1 MKIAPAILLFC
12 LIVIFFQDIKYRRI
26 HIILPIV
33 IFGISFLIVPLKKY
47 DLVEIFLFN
56 TGFFF
61 ITLGILTLYMSLKS
75 KKFLNPFEHYF
86 GLGDLLFYVAITPL
100 FLLKNY
106 ILYFILSMLFAI
118 LMQLGLKKF
127 IKEETVPL
135 AGFSALFLFII
146 LLKDSLI
153 DFQKITLL

>member
-1 MKIAPAILLFC
+1 MKIALAILLLC
-12 LIVIFFQDIKYRRI
+12 LVLIFIQDIKHRKI
-26 HIILPIV
+26 HVILPIV
-33 IFGISFLIVPLKKY
+33 IFIVSFFLIPLKKY
-47 DLVEIFLFN
+47 DLLEILLFN

-86 GLGDLLFYVAITPL
+86 GLGDLLFYVAVTPL

-106 ILYFILSMLFAI
+106 ILYFILSLVFAI
-118 LMQLGLKKF
+118 LLQFGFKK
-127 IKEETVPL
+127 IIREETVPL
-135 AGFSALFLFII
+135 AGFASLFLFII
-146 LLKDSLI
+146 LLKDSFI

>member
-1 MKIAPAILLFC
+1 M
-12 LIVIFFQDIKYRRI
+12 
-26 HIILPIV
+26 
-33 IFGISFLIVPLKKY
+33 
-47 DLVEIFLFN
+47 
-56 TGFFF
+56 
-61 ITLGILTLYMSLKS
+61 KS

>member
-1 MKIAPAILLFC
+1 LKIALTILLLC
-12 LIVIFFQDIKYRRI
+12 LVLIFIQDLKHRRI
-26 HIILPIV
+26 HVILPIV
-33 IFGISFLIVPLKKY
+33 IFSLAFLIVPLKKY
-47 DLVEIFLFN
+47 DLVEILFLN

-75 KKFLNPFEHYF
+75 KKFLNPFKHYF

-127 IKEETVPL
+127 IKDETVPL

-146 LLKDSLI
+146 LLKDYFI
-153 DFQKITLL
+153 GFQKITLL

>member
-1 MKIAPAILLFC
+1 MKIAPAILLLC
-12 LIVIFFQDIKYRRI
+12 LVLVFIQDLKYRRI

-33 IFGISFLIVPLKKY
+33 IFGISFFIIPLKKY
-47 DLVEIFLFN
+47 DLAEILLLN

-127 IKEETVPL
+127 ITEETVPL

-146 LLKDSLI
+146 LLKDNFI

>member
-1 MKIAPAILLFC
+1 LKIALAILLLC
-12 LIVIFFQDIKYRRI
+12 LVLIFIQDIKHRKI
-26 HIILPIV
+26 HVILPIV
-33 IFGISFLIVPLKKY
+33 IFIVSFFLIPLKKY
-47 DLVEIFLFN
+47 DLLEILLFN

-86 GLGDLLFYVAITPL
+86 GLGDLLFYVAVTPL

-106 ILYFILSMLFAI
+106 ILYFILSLVFAI
-118 LMQLGLKKF
+118 LLQFGFKK
-127 IKEETVPL
+127 IIREETVPL
-135 AGFSALFLFII
+135 AGFASLFLFII
-146 LLKDSLI
+146 LLKDSFI

>member
-1 MKIAPAILLFC
+1 MLFC

>member
-1 MKIAPAILLFC
+1 LKIAPAILLLC
-12 LIVIFFQDIKYRRI
+12 LVLIFIQDIKHRRI
-26 HIILPIV
+26 HVILPIV
-33 IFGISFLIVPLKKY
+33 IFSISFFIIPLKKY
-47 DLVEIFLFN
+47 DLVEISLLN

-61 ITLGILTLYMSLKS
+61 ITLSILTLYMSLKS

-100 FLLKNY
+100 FVLKNY
-106 ILYFILSMLFAI
+106 ILYFILSMIFAI
-118 LMQLGLKKF
+118 LMQLGLKKI

-146 LLKDSLI
+146 LLKDNFTN
-153 DFQKITLL
+153 FQKITLL